1 MTLTQPLRPVVAR
14 ALPEVIY
21 IETSN
26 ACNSLCETCPL
37 TFFGNGAAHNLTLE
51 EFDRIVEQ
59 FPNLKRAVLH
69 GLGEPLLNRDLAEM
83 IRRLKA
89 RDVHAL
95 FNSNIIA
102 LTRRRQEDLVVSGL
116 DELRV
121 SLDAAT
127 PETYRKIRGVPAFAK
142 VVKHLK
148 EMAETRTS
156 MGSATPRISVWF
168 TAMKEN
174 LPELAE
180 AVRIAAEAGADEF
193 YVQRLV
199 YCDYGLAR
207 HEQSIFGDLRVEE
220 RQQLRKAEEICREHG
235 MGFRASGDTAA
246 IESLEGVDPPG
257 APEHA
262 IEVRRPWMACH
273 RPWYLTYITAT
284 GDLLPCCFI
293 PFINASSEPAYVLGN
308 LFEQPVDEIWNGPA
322 YQEFRARFQ
331 SDEPFECCRSC
342 GAKWSV

>member
-1 MTLTQPLRPVVAR
+1 MTVASVNRPVVAR

-37 TFFGNGAAHNLTLE
+37 TFFGNGTAHNLTLD

-59 FPNLKRAVLH
+59 FPTLKRAVLH

-83 IRRLKA
+83 VRRLKT
-89 RDVHAL
+89 RDVHVL
-95 FNSNIIA
+95 FNSNIISLA
-102 LTRRRQEDLVVSGL
+102 RRRQEELVDSGL

-127 PETYRKIRGVPAFAK
+127 SETYRKIRGVPAFGK
-142 VVKHLK
+142 VVRHLR
-148 EMAETRTS
+148 EMVETRERL
-156 MGSATPRISVWF
+156 GSATPRISVWF
-168 TAMKEN
+168 TAMREN
-174 LPELAE
+174 LPELAA

-199 YCDYGLAR
+199 YGEYGLAR
-207 HEQSIFGDLRVEE
+207 QEQSIFGDLRAGE
-220 RQQLRKAEEICREHG
+220 REQLRLAEVICREHG
-235 MGFRASGDTAA
+235 MGFRASGDTAT
-246 IESLEGVDPPG
+246 IESLEGVDAPG
-257 APEHA
+257 APSHETEA
-262 IEVRRPWMACH
+262 RRPWMACR

-308 LFEQPVDEIWNGPA
+308 LFEQPLNEIWNGPA

-331 SDEPFECCRSC
+331 SDEPFDCCRSC